1 MNDFKYYL
9 YLTCLNCKESSDNVG
24 YMNQPFAMDII
35 REDWLY
41 DMGIIHRARAYRMV
55 FDSVPAGPTSQQR
68 NNSFFF
74 RMKHDDCRNFV
85 LIQSGDKSTNVLL
98 HKRDTRCFHEFCGN
112 SVSHVYINN
121 SDPYLNVYACR
132 KHMVTPGLWDDTFQ
146 HLAIGKT
153 SIFSQVVRTRNLHK
167 ASNEEIK
174 ENYFNPKNI
183 DIF

>member
-24 YMNQPFAMDII
+24 YMNQPFAMNII

-41 DMGIIHRARAYRMV
+41 AIGPIHVARSYRME
-55 FDSVPAGPTSQQR
+55 FSNVPSGPTSQQR
-68 NNSFFF
+68 NNSFLF
-74 RMKHDDCRNFV
+74 RMKHDGCRRFI

-98 HKRDTRCFHEFCGN
+98 RRRDTRCFHEFCDEP
-112 SVSHVYINN
+112 VTHAYINN
-121 SDPYLNVYACR
+121 LDPYLNVYACR
-132 KHMVTPGLWDDTFQ
+132 KHMATPGLWDDTFQ

-153 SIFSQVVRTRNLHK
+153 SIFSQAVRTRKLYQ
-167 ASNEEIK
+167 ASDEEVK
-174 ENYFNPKNI
+174 EAYLNPKNI